1 MHPHN
6 HVTVCCNYTSGCDL
20 CCVVSGGKSIW
31 GGGALNKSWDVQA
44 VKSAPAD
51 SSFCTSLLLF
61 PPCVLGFLG
70 RCFHH
75 CPITGYTSL
84 LPSFCDLLEQTTD
97 FLSSG
102 TFPMLC
108 SLPDMQIRL
117 EYFPLQVTKKKKKSN
132 SMQFK
137 QTVAMKLIGTFTW
150 KSQGLIDG
158 FRIHKLSIAMS
169 FVLATHTVI
178 EGQGWQKC
186 TDRTGLHYTGLA
198 SVFID
203 RIHKFLGG
211 LWSLG

>member
-1 MHPHN
+1 MLCREWGKVHMRRRGLEQ
-6 HVTVCCNYTSGCDL
+6 VMGCAGRQISSCWQQLLHLPLPLPSL
-20 CCVVSGGKSIW
+20 CARVSWQVHSPLSHYRLYFTPAIFLW
-31 GGGALNKSWDVQA
+31 SSRTDHRLSLLRDISYA
-44 VKSAPAD
+44 VFFARYAD
-51 SSFCTSLLLF
+51 SS
-61 PPCVLGFLG
+61 
-70 RCFHH
+70 R
-75 CPITGYTSL
+75 I
-84 LPSFCDLLEQTTD
+84 LPTASD
-97 FLSSG
+97 
-102 TFPMLC
+102 
-108 SLPDMQIRL
+108 
-117 EYFPLQVTKKKKKSN
+117 KKKKSN